1 MLRKGAVATR
11 NHQRPL
17 CKKYKEFES
26 GGSDVGLRKV
36 SPPRE
41 KGQLNPKEERG
52 PLGKNHVIQDGAK
65 GGQNG
70 A

>member
-1 MLRKGAVATR
+1 M
-11 NHQRPL
+11 
-17 CKKYKEFES
+17 
-26 GGSDVGLRKV
+26 GLRKV

-65 GGQNG
+65 GGQNE